1 MAAHD
6 VLVCSTGLIGIPLP
20 IETIEAGFEPLVA
33 DLGSDED
40 AGRRAADAI
49 LTTDTVRKEARAV
62 AVVDSGIGCTVGG
75 MAKGAAMLAPAMA
88 TMLAVVT
95 TDACVEPFA
104 LQTAL
109 DCAVRD
115 TFNSLI
121 VDGCTSTNDSVLLLA
136 NGSAGNA
143 PIAADGAAFGAFVQ
157 ALGTVCE
164 ELAVAMAADAEG
176 ATKLARV
183 IVRGA
188 RSADEARRAAR
199 AVASSQL
206 VQCSLY
212 GADPYWG
219 RVISELGA
227 SGAYIDPEQVH
238 IAYNGITVC
247 REGVAAPH
255 DEVALAAA
263 MSGRDIEITC
273 DLYQGMGRAQV
284 YFTDLTHAYIDE
296 NKGTS

>member
-1 MAAHD
+1 
-6 VLVCSTGLIGIPLP
+6 
-20 IETIEAGFEPLVA
+20 
-33 DLGSDED
+33 
-40 AGRRAADAI
+40 
-49 LTTDTVRKEARAV
+49 
-62 AVVDSGIGCTVGG
+62 
-75 MAKGAAMLAPAMA
+75 
-88 TMLAVVT
+88 
-95 TDACVEPFA
+95 
-104 LQTAL
+104 
-109 DCAVRD
+109 
-115 TFNSLI
+115 
-121 VDGCTSTNDSVLLLA
+121 
-136 NGSAGNA
+136 
-143 PIAADGAAFGAFVQ
+143 
-157 ALGTVCE
+157 
-164 ELAVAMAADAEG
+164 
-176 ATKLARV
+176 
-183 IVRGA
+183 
-188 RSADEARRAAR
+188 
-199 AVASSQL
+199 
-206 VQCSLY
+206 LY